1 MIPLDVASLV
11 VIASGALG
19 TGTDTALDLL
29 DVAAAETALAQA
41 HDGSTQAHDGSS
53 GEPAAAAAAL
63 LDALIQHRPFRRAN
77 DLIAVAA
84 TVQLLSV
91 NGWQA
96 DLNPPGAT
104 LAALARLAAGELD
117 RDGLAAWL
125 APRLTPRL
133 YRSQTAMHRW
143 MPRRMQRAAGGH
155 AQPRLTGPGRQA
167 VVTAQE
173 EARRLG
179 HPSIGTEH
187 LLLGLLDDS
196 GGLVRPVLAARGI
209 RADDVRQQ
217 VLAIARPGAG
227 APDRHIPFTPRAKAA
242 LGLSLREATRL
253 DHLFV
258 GSEHLLLGLVRE
270 GHGVAAQV
278 LRGLGGDLDGF
289 RGTVTGLTAARG
301 GQPGGHQQSA

>member
-1 MIPLDVASLV
+1 MIPLDVAGLV
-11 VIASGALG
+11 VVASGALG
-19 TGTDTALDLL
+19 TDTDTALSLL

-41 HDGSTQAHDGSS
+41 QDGGA
-53 GEPAAAAAAL
+53 EPAAAAAAL
-63 LDALIQHRPFRRAN
+63 LDALLRHRPFHRAN

-96 DLNPPGAT
+96 DLNPPGRT
-104 LAALARLAAGELD
+104 LAMLARLAAGELD

-125 APRLTPRL
+125 APRLYPRE
-133 YRSQTAMHRW
+133 TALHRW
-143 MPRRMQRAAGGH
+143 VPRRRRRAGASESL
-155 AQPRLTGPGRQA
+155 PRLTGRCRQA

-179 HPSIGTEH
+179 HPYIGTEH

-196 GGLVRPVLAARGI
+196 GGLVRPVLTARGI

-217 VLAIARPGAG
+217 VLIIARPGSG
-227 APDRHIPFTPRAKAA
+227 APDRHIPLTPRAKAA
-242 LGLSLREATRL
+242 LGLALREARQL
-253 DHLFV
+253 DHFFV
-258 GSEHLLLGLVRE
+258 GGEHLLLGLIRE

-278 LRGLGGDLDGF
+278 LQGLGGDLDGF
-289 RGTVTGLTAARG
+289 RGTVTALLAEHGTE
-301 GQPGGHQQSA
+301 PGGHQETA

>member
-1 MIPLDVASLV
+1 MIPLDTAGLV

-19 TGTDTALDLL
+19 TDTDAALRLL

-41 HDGSTQAHDGSS
+41 QDGG

-63 LDALIQHRPFRRAN
+63 LDALLQHRPFRRAN

-84 TVQLLSV
+84 TVQLLSL

-96 DLNPPGAT
+96 DLNPPGGT
-104 LAALARLAAGELD
+104 LVMLARLAAGELD

-125 APRLTPRL
+125 APRLYPRE
-133 YRSQTAMHRW
+133 TAMHRW
-143 MPRRMQRAAGGH
+143 VPRRRRRTAGSAAL
-155 AQPRLTGPGRQA
+155 PRLTGRGRQA
-167 VVTAQE
+167 VVAAQD

-179 HPSIGTEH
+179 HPRIGTEH

-196 GGLVRPVLAARGI
+196 GGLVHPVLAARGI
-209 RADDVRQQ
+209 GADDVRQQ
-217 VLAIARPGAG
+217 VLAIARPGPG

-242 LGLSLREATRL
+242 LELSLREAVRL
-253 DHLFV
+253 DHLFA
-258 GSEHLLLGLVRE
+258 GSEHLLLGLIRE

-278 LRGLGGDLDGF
+278 LRELGGDLDDF
-289 RGTVTGLTAARG
+289 RGTVTGLLAEHRTE
-301 GQPGGHQQSA
+301 PGGHQETA

>member
-1 MIPLDVASLV
+1 MIPLDTASLV

-19 TGTDTALDLL
+19 TGTDAALNLL
-29 DVAAAETALAQA
+29 DVAAADAALAQA
-41 HDGSTQAHDGSS
+41 QDGGA
-53 GEPAAAAAAL
+53 EPAAAAAAL
-63 LDALIQHRPFRRAN
+63 LNALIEHRPFRRAN

-84 TVQLLSV
+84 TVQLLSL

-96 DLNPPGAT
+96 DLNPPGGT
-104 LAALARLAAGELD
+104 LAVITRLAAGELD
-117 RDGLAAWL
+117 CDGLAVWL
-125 APRLTPRL
+125 APRLYPRE
-133 YRSQTAMHRW
+133 TALHRW
-143 MPRRMQRAAGGH
+143 VPRRRRRRAGH
-155 AQPRLTGPGRQA
+155 DSLPRLTGRGRQA
-167 VVTAQE
+167 VVTAQD

-179 HPSIGTEH
+179 HPYIGTEH
-187 LLLGLLDDS
+187 LLLGLLDDR

-242 LGLSLREATRL
+242 LELSLREAGRL
-253 DHLFV
+253 DHLFA
-258 GSEHLLLGLVRE
+258 GSEHLLLGLIRE

-289 RGTVTGLTAARG
+289 RGTVTGLLAERG
-301 GQPGGHQQSA
+301 TEPGGHQETA